1 MSTPSPT
8 GNRIREV
15 HALLARGLEE
25 ELLLLQK
32 FIDLLQREQQA
43 LTGGDIQLML
53 SLGDEK
59 SRLATQLSLSAERRS
74 SQLATVGFSSDRF
87 GVESWLDQTQTAQT
101 TAQASLPPVPSAREQ
116 WAELLVLAAQARN
129 LNETNGRL
137 IGMHLQH
144 NQQALNTLLSAT
156 HQAMLYGPDGQAHAA
171 HSGRLFGSA

>member
-1 MSTPSPT
+1 MSTSFPT
-8 GNRIREV
+8 GNKTRDV

-25 ELLLLQK
+25 ELLLLQN
-32 FIDLLQREQQA
+32 FIALLQREQQA

-59 SRLATQLSLSAERRS
+59 SRLATQLSLSAERRN
-74 SQLATVGFSSDRF
+74 SQLATVGFSSDRS
-87 GVESWLDQTQTAQT
+87 GVESWIDQMAQVTTQTSSPT
-101 TAQASLPPVPSAREQ
+101 SSIREQ
-116 WAELLVLAAQARN
+116 WSELLTLAAQARD

-156 HQAMLYGPDGQAHAA
+156 HQAMLYGPDGQAQAA

>member
-74 SQLATVGFSSDRF
+74 SQLATVGFSSDRA
-87 GVESWLDQTQTAQT
+87 GVESWLDQMTQVTPQSSSPT
-101 TAQASLPPVPSAREQ
+101 SSIHEQ
-116 WAELLVLAAQARN
+116 WSELLTLAAQARN

>member
-1 MSTPSPT
+1 M
-8 GNRIREV
+8 REDHDSHDI
-15 HALLARGLEE
+15 HALLARGLEA
-25 ELLLLQK
+25 ELLLLKK
-32 FIDLLQREQQA
+32 FIALLQREQQA

-59 SRLATQLSLSAERRS
+59 SMLATQLSHSAEQRS
-74 SQLATVGFSSDRF
+74 SQLATVGFSSDRS
-87 GVESWLDQTQTAQT
+87 GIESWLNET
-101 TAQASLPPVPSAREQ
+101 TGPASSPTPSTREL
-116 WAELLVLAAQARN
+116 WTELLERASQAQN